1 MGKEE
6 KMIERI
12 KACPRDYTYS
22 EARTLAV
29 RFGYVEKQKGSTSG
43 ARVLFYR
50 EIDGKKIMLHKPH
63 PRKELLEYQ
72 VKELIRTLEEEGLL

>member
-22 EARTLAV
+22 ELKRL
-29 RFGYVEKQKGSTSG
+29 
-43 ARVLFYR
+43 
-50 EIDGKKIMLHKPH
+50 M
-63 PRKELLEYQ
+63 KEL
-72 VKELIRTLEEEGLL
+72 KELEVV